1 MRLVQRVASSRRGRN
16 RTPQKSHAG
25 AQWAVPDPRPKVVSS
40 FPPTPR
46 RRLLCAA
53 AAAALLGGRR
63 FAVAQ
68 PLAATPACA
77 PGGAP
82 TEAQTAGP
90 YFKPSSPERSTLLE
104 PGLAGERLVL
114 SGRVLATDCSPVARA
129 LLDVWQADADGAYD
143 NRGFRL
149 RGHLFTDADG
159 RYRLETIVPGL
170 YPGRTRHIHVKLQP
184 PGGRVLTT
192 QLYFPDEVLNRRD
205 GLFEP
210 SLLVALE
217 RDAGVAQ
224 AGFEF
229 VLRRA

>member
-1 MRLVQRVASSRRGRN
+1 MRPVAPRSNAGLSYERRALLA
-16 RTPQKSHAG
+16 AG
-25 AQWAVPDPRPKVVSS
+25 AACAIPLLARSGFGPQRP
-40 FPPTPR
+40 
-46 RRLLCAA
+46 
-53 AAAALLGGRR
+53 
-63 FAVAQ
+63 
-68 PLAATPACA
+68 ATPACGPDA
-77 PGGAP
+77 A
-82 TEAQTAGP
+82 TEAQTEGP
-90 YFKPSSPERSTLLE
+90 YFQRNSPERASLLE

-114 SGRVLATDCSPVARA
+114 GGQVLGSDCRPVAHA

-143 NRGFRL
+143 NRGQRL

-192 QLYFPDEVLNRRD
+192 QLYFPDEAANRRD

-210 SLLVALE
+210 SLRVTLK
-217 RDAGVAQ
+217 RDAGAAQ
-224 AGFEF
+224 AAFDF

>member
-1 MRLVQRVASSRRGRN
+1 MASS
-16 RTPQKSHAG
+16 S
-25 AQWAVPDPRPKVVSS
+25 
-40 FPPTPR
+40 PPTPR

-53 AAAALLGGRR
+53 AAAAVLGRSR
-63 FAVAQ
+63 FALAQ

-82 TEAQTAGP
+82 TETQTAGP
-90 YFKPSSPERSTLLE
+90 YFKPSSPERASLLE

-114 SGRVLATDCSPVARA
+114 SGRVLTSDCRPVARA

-184 PGGRVLTT
+184 PGGRGLTT
-192 QLYFPDEVLNRRD
+192 QLYFPDEAGNRRD
-205 GLFEP
+205 GLFDP
-210 SLLVALE
+210 SLLVALQ
-217 RDAGVAQ
+217 RDAGTAQ
-224 AGFEF
+224 AGFDF
-229 VLRRA
+229 VLRA